1 MITII
6 VLTVKNSSKKNV
18 TIAGRWLMYPGGD
31 VPIVNNNFKYKNS
44 DFKGEVQ
51 DEEVVSK
58 IY

>member
-1 MITII
+1 
-6 VLTVKNSSKKNV
+6 
-18 TIAGRWLMYPGGD
+18 MYPGGD